1 MNVVGTVDSLWRYP
15 IKSMAGEAL
24 PEAFVGYAGVY
35 GDRIYAVLNSAGHR
49 GFPYLTGRDR
59 PEMLRYRPRFR
70 NPAVASKPPNLADAL
85 QLAELSPVYPS
96 LAELE
101 VDVDTPS
108 GQTLAV
114 DDPALLAM
122 LAEERSS
129 ASLSLLRSHR
139 TMTDCRPVSL
149 ISLETIEQL
158 GLEVNAPLD
167 KRRFRAN
174 IYAQLGTAKGGGE
187 DALVGR
193 RLQIGSR
200 AVIAVLEQDARCKM
214 ITIDPDTGEE
224 TPAIMRNVARA
235 HGGNAGVYCA
245 VLTEGLVRPGDP
257 IALLD
262 SGVAPERPAVFPKGT
277 SAP

>member
-35 GDRIYAVLNSAGHR
+35 GDRIYALLNSAGHR

-59 PEMLRYRPRFR
+59 REMLLYRPRFR
-70 NPAVASKPPNLADAL
+70 NPQIASKPPNQADAL

-122 LAEERSS
+122 LAEECSS
-129 ASLSLLRSHR
+129 SGLSLLRSHR
-139 TMTDCRPVSL
+139 AMADCRPVSL
-149 ISLETIEQL
+149 ISLQTVEQL
-158 GLEVNAPLD
+158 GREVNALWTS
-167 KRRFRAN
+167 A
-174 IYAQLGTAKGGGE
+174 
-187 DALVGR
+187 
-193 RLQIGSR
+193 GS
-200 AVIAVLEQDARCKM
+200 AP
-214 ITIDPDTGEE
+214 TS
-224 TPAIMRNVARA
+224 MRNSARQRDLAKTRLSVAGCRS
-235 HGGNAGVYCA
+235 
-245 VLTEGLVRPGDP
+245 VRGSSSPCWSKMHTVQD
-257 IALLD
+257 D
-262 SGVAPERPAVFPKGT
+262 HD
-277 SAP
+277 